1 MSTREQI
8 LIVDDQENNR
18 LVVEDHL
25 RKLRCDIHGASSGE
39 EALEMLSAIKP
50 DCILMD
56 IMMPGMDGLGAFDET
71 PENSPANSQ
80 AALSI
85 SDLPSH
91 LLSISTGSL
100 VGATVG

>member
-25 RKLRCDIHGASSGE
+25 RKLRCDIHGGHRGRSIGDV
-39 EALEMLSAIKP
+39 SAIKP

-56 IMMPGMDGLGAFDET
+56 IMMPGMDGVETTRRIKSLKAFEEIPVLMITARDEVQESRM
-71 PENSPANSQ
+71 P
-80 AALSI
+80 
-85 SDLPSH
+85 
-91 LLSISTGSL
+91 
-100 VGATVG
+100 